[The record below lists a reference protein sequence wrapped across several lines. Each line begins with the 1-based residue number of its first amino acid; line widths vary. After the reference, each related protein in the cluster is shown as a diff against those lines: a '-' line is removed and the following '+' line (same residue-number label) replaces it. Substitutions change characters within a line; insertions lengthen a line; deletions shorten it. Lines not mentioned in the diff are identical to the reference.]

1 MTTNDDVLYYVPLEA
16 LNDYLNHE
24 YWYKVGDF
32 IVSRVHGRTKKPNYK
47 KAAKY
52 LNKAMDYLPDNIM
65 VEVRKEQR
73 KCRMN

>member
-1 MTTNDDVLYYVPLEA
+1 MTTNDDVLYYVPLAA

-52 LNKAMDYLPDNIM
+52 LNKAMDYLPANIM
-65 VEVRKEQR
+65 VEVRRRSK
-73 KCRMN
+73 NV